1 MEFWY
6 GVVFTLLIESVVLIY
21 ATDWLRKEIR
31 NAEEDS
37 VSG

>member
-21 ATDWLRKEIR
+21 AREWLVKKLGEM
-31 NAEEDS
+31 E
-37 VSG
+37 

>member
-21 ATDWLRKEIR
+21 ATDWLRKEKQ
-31 NAEEDS
+31 NAEEDTLHD
-37 VSG
+37 